1 MQKLTRKLR
10 HCVYHIDESLPVNEH
25 SLYVNKNNMHMYN
38 FCKCRGNLIAN
49 VVLRD
54 NRPYSLCTDLSRI

>member
-1 MQKLTRKLR
+1 MQKLTRKLH
-10 HCVYHIDESLPVNEH
+10 HCVYYIDECFPVNEH
-25 SLYVNKNNMHMYN
+25 SLNVDKNNMYDN

-54 NRPYSLCTDLSRI
+54 NRPYYLRTNLSRM

>member
-1 MQKLTRKLR
+1 MQKLTRKL
-10 HCVYHIDESLPVNEH
+10 HDCVYYIDEFFLVNEH
-25 SLYVNKNNMHMYN
+25 SLNVDKNNMYDN

-54 NRPYSLCTDLSRI
+54 NRPYYLRTNLSRM